1 MNPLLLGLF
10 MPETAL
16 QKLEAAVGLRQLDEG
31 ILRGKN
37 FPNLTGMTV
46 KAMKYADFGFSRIGK
61 QLLKRLFLI

>member
-46 KAMKYADFGFSRIGK
+46 KAMKYADFGFSRI
-61 QLLKRLFLI
+61 